1 MSGESA
7 VRQAAALGAESAD
20 AEPWVSLADITEI
33 ELIILRRLQEVTIG
47 NHRSRSH
54 GAGFDFLGLR
64 EWQAGDR
71 FSAIDWAQSSLTNFS
86 PLVVREFE
94 QPSTATVMVVADN
107 SLSTR
112 CGTDGV
118 PIGAAVA
125 RAIATI
131 GMSAAFFQDRLGLV
145 TFDAGF
151 EHVSSIRPKMGKNH
165 LVHILEAY
173 QTQRGLDPLKRTGGI
188 SASLGG
194 FLRYRSLL
202 PVISDFLFD
211 DAPAVL
217 KELALLNATHDVFLV
232 LVDSAFAFKLPGVS
246 AGWIDTIDIE
256 TGRTRTLSRRSF
268 VRLAERATQWQ
279 RTLASAAKDL
289 GLDMVTVDLDSAAT
303 DVRLSEFIAERRL
316 RKIYS

>member
-1 MSGESA
+1 MRHGNELRSA
-7 VRQAAALGAESAD
+7 QAAAGASQE

-33 ELIILRRLQEVTIG
+33 ELVILRRLTEVTIG

-71 FSAIDWAQSSLTNFS
+71 FSSIDWAQSTLTNFS

-94 QPSTATVMVVADN
+94 QPSTATVMIVADA

-112 CGTDGV
+112 CGVHGV

-151 EHVSSIRPKMGKNH
+151 EHVSSIRPRTGKNH

-173 QTQRGLDPLKRTGGI
+173 QSQRGLEPLKRTGNI
-188 SASLGG
+188 NASLGG
-194 FLRYRSLL
+194 FVRHRSLL

-211 DAPAVL
+211 DAPAVV
-217 KELALLNATHDVFLV
+217 KELALLDATHDVFLV
-232 LVDSAFAFKLPGVS
+232 LVDSAFAFAMPDIS

-256 TGRTRTLSRRSF
+256 TGRTRTLSRRALL
-268 VRLAERATQWQ
+268 RMGERAADWQ
-279 RTLASAAKDL
+279 RTIGSVAKDL
-289 GLDMVTVDLDSAAT
+289 GVDLVTVDLDSAAT